1 MHDHCYS
8 EARARRGR
16 RGGQVHT
23 SRAAAERRSAHVAAQ
38 LEQERQASE
47 RAKQATAADLAACR
61 EQLSE
66 SRREAACAR
75 DVERAVEARAAN
87 LAAELEASRAA
98 LVAAQTA
105 LSAES
110 EVRLDEART
119 HALLERVLRDKR
131 MHGRLTAAR
140 EQAPCQ
146 QLSRLMQNEG
156 HRKVARSAQRIAM
169 QELERTALVRL

>member
-1 MHDHCYS
+1 MTTAIAKR
-8 EARARRGR
+8 E
-16 RGGQVHT
+16 
-23 SRAAAERRSAHVAAQ
+23 RAAAAEVDKRTQAERRSAHVAAQ

-66 SRREAACAR
+66 SRREAACTR
-75 DVERAVEARAAN
+75 DVERAIEARAAN

-119 HALLERVLRDKR
+119 RAFLERFCATSGC
-131 MHGRLTAAR
+131 M
-140 EQAPCQ
+140 
-146 QLSRLMQNEG
+146 
-156 HRKVARSAQRIAM
+156 VA
-169 QELERTALVRL
+169 